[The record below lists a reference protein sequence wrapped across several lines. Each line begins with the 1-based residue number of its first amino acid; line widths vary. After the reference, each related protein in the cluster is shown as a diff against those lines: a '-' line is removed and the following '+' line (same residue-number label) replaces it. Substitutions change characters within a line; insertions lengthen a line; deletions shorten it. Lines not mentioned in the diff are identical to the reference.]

1 MLCEQIER
9 LLLCLISICGQ
20 RNVDKAINLGKI
32 VKKSKKICIY
42 GIFLLLLRPIL

>member
-9 LLLCLISICGQ
+9 LLLCFISICGQ

-32 VKKSKKICIY
+32 VKKVKNLHIWD
-42 GIFLLLLRPIL
+42 FLLLLRPIL